1 MVRTSFWS
9 PDGKAISSEQFIRE
23 LFGDIPAFFKSENE
37 LREIWSK
44 PETRKRLLQEL
55 SEKGYSKAQLE
66 ELKKLVHGEGSDL
79 FDVLAYVAY
88 HSEIVPRTER
98 ANRAKLH
105 IDSYD
110 PKQQEFINFVLE
122 QYVRDGVSELDD
134 EKLPDL
140 LELKY
145 NAITNAKRELGN
157 IKSIRDA
164 FIGFQEWLYHAETG

>member
-1 MVRTSFWS
+1 MFYLIYF
-9 PDGKAISSEQFIRE
+9 AH
-23 LFGDIPAFFKSENE
+23 PAFDLYSNCHFFENEDE

-55 SEKGYSKAQLE
+55 SEKGYTNEQLND
-66 ELKKLVHGEGSDL
+66 LKKIVHGEESDL
-79 FDVLAYVAY
+79 FDVLSYVAY
-88 HSEIVPRTER
+88 HSDIVPRTDR

-105 IDSYD
+105 LDSYN

-122 QYVRDGVSELDD
+122 QYVKDGVSELDD

-145 NAITNAKRELGN
+145 NAIANAKQELGSA
-157 IKSIRDA
+157 KSIRDT
-164 FIGFQEWLYHAETG
+164 FIGFQEWLYREKVS

>member
-1 MVRTSFWS
+1 M
-9 PDGKAISSEQFIRE
+9 
-23 LFGDIPAFFKSENE
+23 
-37 LREIWSK
+37 
-44 PETRKRLLQEL
+44 
-55 SEKGYSKAQLE
+55 
-66 ELKKLVHGEGSDL
+66 HGEESDL

-122 QYVRDGVSELDD
+122 QYVRDGVDELDD
-134 EKLPDL
+134 AKLKPL

-145 NAITNAKRELGN
+145 NALANAKRELGSVN
-157 IKSIRDA
+157 TIRDT
-164 FIGFQEWLYHAETG
+164 FIGFQEWLYVERAV